1 MRKAMKKN
9 ISTIM
14 GVTYTLIGSAIF
26 GIIPA
31 LSLNAYKG
39 GISVLTLISLKYLIA
54 STVLLVYCGIRY
66 HWYRLPKFMMLKII
80 LNSGVLYAT
89 QSVLYAYA
97 VTIMPVSFAA
107 LLLFTYPVFVSII
120 SALCK
125 IEKLSL
131 LGFTILIV
139 AFAGIVLM
147 FADAE
152 MKISGIGIFLVIL
165 ASLSYA
171 VYIVIMSRLS
181 KNLPPVVTNMFANI
195 GPAISLTIITIITG
209 SFSLAFT
216 PVTWYYIVFNALGSG
231 LLAYWLWFKG
241 LKHLGAVK
249 TTAISM
255 TEPIFAVLA
264 SFILLRQAMT
274 IIQITG
280 GIVLL
285 VGVTLFMLV
294 QRKTHDNIN
303 AQIL

>member
-1 MRKAMKKN
+1 
-9 ISTIM
+9 
-14 GVTYTLIGSAIF
+14 
-26 GIIPA
+26 
-31 LSLNAYKG
+31 
-39 GISVLTLISLKYLIA
+39 
-54 STVLLVYCGIRY
+54 
-66 HWYRLPKFMMLKII
+66 
-80 LNSGVLYAT
+80 
-89 QSVLYAYA
+89 
-97 VTIMPVSFAA
+97 
-107 LLLFTYPVFVSII
+107 
-120 SALCK
+120 
-125 IEKLSL
+125 
-131 LGFTILIV
+131 
-139 AFAGIVLM
+139 
-147 FADAE
+147 
-152 MKISGIGIFLVIL
+152 
-165 ASLSYA
+165 
-171 VYIVIMSRLS
+171 
-181 KNLPPVVTNMFANI
+181 MFANI